1 MKDKIE
7 VELEKFNR
15 TVVKLLKAKP
25 KPMKSIKTTGKRPK
39 GTLIPKQSGS

>member
-15 TVVKLLKAKP
+15 TIRKLLKAKP
-25 KPMKSIKTTGKRPK
+25 KPMKSVKTSGKRSK